1 MIEEIKYAENYNDF
15 FEASGK
21 AYWIIQVGG
30 GYGAFGFYGTE
41 KKAEEYRRH
50 KANWEHAVAWKRLA
64 SEAEAQYLRLNPR
77 EYIVP
82 DETPEQEQV
91 RYEAVKDL
99 TAESGP
105 VEMVGIPAAVYDAQ
119 QAAIAETLAI
129 AENAYGGFC
138 GYSIEV
144 SAELRER
151 MRANRRFAF
160 SYHDALAQLRAAKEA
175 E

>member
-105 VEMVGIPAAVYDAQ
+105 VEMVGIPAAGYEAQ
-119 QAAIAETLAI
+119 QVAAMMA
-129 AENAYGGFC
+129 GG
-138 GYSIEV
+138 V
-144 SAELRER
+144 LER
-151 MRANRRFAF
+151 ILEGWPEP
-160 SYHDALAQLRAAKEA
+160 DALTEDEVRKAINQLRAAAIPK
-175 E
+175 